1 MPRRLTQK
9 EFEERVLETI
19 GPDYKVLGE
28 YINKDTKILV
38 RHFKCGNEFL
48 KRPHDI
54 LSKHSGCP
62 YCNGNQN
69 AKYNENW
76 VKENT
81 REPYKYISGYTKMT
95 AKCLFHCSKC
105 GIDFL

>member
-28 YINKDTKILV
+28 YVNKDTKILV

-54 LSKHSGCP
+54 YLNIVDVLTVMEIKMLSIMKIGLR
-62 YCNGNQN
+62 
-69 AKYNENW
+69 KILENLI
-76 VKENT
+76 N
-81 REPYKYISGYTKMT
+81 IS
-95 AKCLFHCSKC
+95 LD
-105 GIDFL
+105 ILR